1 MAILSRLIRPN
12 LFGMVRNISSQCD
25 EVLIN
30 HNKNKVVITLN
41 RPKALNA
48 LNIPMV
54 KELYRV
60 LKDVHENK
68 TADIVIVKSN
78 NDKAFCAGGDVLAVS
93 KSAKEGGEV
102 HKRFFYEEYIVN
114 NLIGTCPVPYVALIH
129 GITMGGGCGISIP
142 GKFRVATEKT
152 MLAMPET
159 ALGLFPDV
167 GGSYFLSR
175 LKNNCGMFLALTG
188 YRLKGADVFHS
199 GLATHYI
206 NSTDLA
212 SLQNELLALSVAN
225 DNSVDSVLRKF
236 QPNELPAFSLEPHLR
251 TIDKCFDGEKYEDVV
266 SRLEKDGSD
275 FAKSQLKE
283 LVKMSPT
290 SLKVT
295 FRQLKTGSKL
305 SLSDALMMEYRLS
318 QRISE
323 DHDFH
328 EGCRAILIDKDR
340 NPKWKPASV
349 SEVSDD
355 TMDRYFSRLPEEREL
370 NLQAKL

>member
-1 MAILSRLIRPN
+1 MTIVSRLIRPN
-12 LFGMVRNISSQCD
+12 LTGMVRRISSQTD

-54 KELYRV
+54 RELYRV
-60 LKDVHENK
+60 LRDVHENK
-68 TADIVIVKSN
+68 SADLVLVKSN
-78 NDKAFCAGGDVLAVS
+78 SDKAFCAGGDVLAVS

-102 HKRFFYEEYIVN
+102 HKQFFYEEYIVN
-114 NLIGTCPVPYVALIH
+114 NLIGNCPVPYVALIH

-152 MLAMPET
+152 LLAMPET

-175 LKNNCGMFLALTG
+175 LKNNYGMFLALTG
-188 YRLKGADVFHS
+188 HRLKGADVFHT
-199 GLATHYI
+199 GLATHFV

-212 SLQNELLALSVAN
+212 SLQNELLSLSVVN
-225 DNSVDSVLRKF
+225 DSSVDSVLRKY
-236 QPNELPAFSLEPHLR
+236 QPKELPKFSLESNVK
-251 TIDKCFDGEKYEDVV
+251 TIDRCFDGERYEDIVEN
-266 SRLEKDGSD
+266 LNKDGSD
-275 FAKSQLKE
+275 FALAQIKE
-283 LVKMSPT
+283 LNKMSPT

-295 FRQLKTGSKL
+295 FRQLKKGAKMTL
-305 SLSDALMMEYRLS
+305 SEVLPMEYRLS
-318 QRISE
+318 QRFCE

-340 NPKWKPASV
+340 NPKWKPATV
-349 SEVSDD
+349 AEVTDD
-355 TMDRYFSRLPEEREL
+355 IVDRYFSKLPKEREL
-370 NLQAKL
+370 NIYAKL